1 MVTATLPQFQHFVWE
16 SVSMHRA
23 VVGREAVDDAVMIA
37 VQQWPSDELSK
48 TASKSPEE
56 MVLLHKLAWDVRRM
70 MELLYGTE
78 RFLAFWLVGFRYL
91 LPQMIDVMRGWWRR
105 RKDNRAKVIIWRR
118 KWCNG

>member
-16 SVSMHRA
+16 SVPMHRA

-37 VQQWPSDELSK
+37 IQQWPSDELSQ

-70 MELLYGTE
+70 MELLYGVE

-105 RKDNRAKVIIWRR
+105 RKDNRAKITIWRR